1 VNTPPVALNLNLKL
15 DEDTSRTFSLP
26 ASDANQDPLTFVI
39 VTPPQHG
46 VLGPVTNSPLPGTIT
61 YTPALNYHGPDS
73 LTFKVNDGLADSGL
87 ATVSL
92 DILPVNDAP
101 VVQSQAV
108 SLDEDMPATIVLGA
122 VDVDGDPLTYSVSAP
137 THGTLR
143 GVAPNLVYQPATNY
157 FGADGFT
164 FTVNDGQTNSNVATV
179 SLTVRPVN
187 DVPSARI
194 SVAPLVTNV
203 PGTTNWVI
211 LAAVCADAAVVL
223 DGSASTDVENDQL
236 SYTWLDET
244 NVIATGM
251 IVTNF
256 LAPGSHELVLQVHDG
271 QVAGTATAAVEVIT
285 PAQGVGI
292 VIVLLSES
300 DLGRRN
306 IQLLVASLKNA
317 AAAFDR
323 CEAKPGANQLEAF
336 KHKVR
341 AQIAPSNPDLAA
353 SLIEA
358 VEQVLGAV
366 R

>member
-1 VNTPPVALNLNLKL
+1 
-15 DEDTSRTFSLP
+15 
-26 ASDANQDPLTFVI
+26 
-39 VTPPQHG
+39 
-46 VLGPVTNSPLPGTIT
+46 
-61 YTPALNYHGPDS
+61 
-73 LTFKVNDGLADSGL
+73 
-87 ATVSL
+87 
-92 DILPVNDAP
+92 
-101 VVQSQAV
+101 
-108 SLDEDMPATIVLGA
+108 
-122 VDVDGDPLTYSVSAP
+122 
-137 THGTLR
+137 
-143 GVAPNLVYQPATNY
+143 
-157 FGADGFT
+157 
-164 FTVNDGQTNSNVATV
+164 
-179 SLTVRPVN
+179 
-187 DVPSARI
+187 
-194 SVAPLVTNV
+194 
-203 PGTTNWVI
+203 
-211 LAAVCADAAVVL
+211 VL

-271 QVAGTATAAVEVIT
+271 QVTGTATAAVEVIT

-306 IQLLVASLKNA
+306 IRPLVASLKNA